1 MARFISLGLIALV
14 TAIIG
19 YIVGW
24 LSGALI
30 GATWWARKGRKIEE
44 REYQEALTL
53 YELDRLTP
61 WDVDI
66 E

>member
-1 MARFISLGLIALV
+1 MARFISLGLIGLA

-44 REYQEALTL
+44 REYEQALIL

-61 WDVDI
+61 WDVDV